1 LTGTPAAAQLAGG
14 SAPVRASGV
23 VDAKDSIRIAT
34 GASFSLAADAVVSP
48 NLSSVKTPVIVQ
60 REKAIDVVVGS
71 REVASGTKLVDQVT
85 YVPTQVTEK
94 VGAQTVRI
102 GRQYHTMDVQLVQ
115 DAYSNGT
122 ERREYFVE
130 QVDYQNIARDWC
142 TAPVVPWTSYH
153 VWPDGT
159 VRNID
164 ASPAEGGQPVPAP
177 ESTLTFAQ
185 LTDDQRS
192 VVLSFLGYKRLFT
205 FQYSNTR
212 SHQTVN
218 GNTTI
223 VPWAP
228 LWRDDR
234 LVTVNFPVPGLKD
247 KFIRLPEGA
256 REDLLRVVSQGFT
269 SGTETVGSY
278 RDRADV
284 RYTQITSALTDLP
297 PNIEDYDNT
306 IIGWSVAAIP
316 NATNPSGLRDAQRE
330 YQIRDDRLTSNTP
343 ILHPSVPLWYGGTTI
358 EVGTDTKGWR
368 ATAPAGYI
376 ADSQQLT
383 EQAVFEERPR
393 ILAGERRIPNI
404 YSAEVIYRDPLN
416 DGLEFHIL
424 PSAKFDQAWIENFFR
439 PETYGILSRITWWEL
454 PSAENRRLWKEKGGL
469 NDDPFRGYSLVGEA
483 MEF

>member
-1 LTGTPAAAQLAGG
+1 
-14 SAPVRASGV
+14 
-23 VDAKDSIRIAT
+23 
-34 GASFSLAADAVVSP
+34 
-48 NLSSVKTPVIVQ
+48 
-60 REKAIDVVVGS
+60 
-71 REVASGTKLVDQVT
+71 
-85 YVPTQVTEK
+85 
-94 VGAQTVRI
+94 
-102 GRQYHTMDVQLVQ
+102 MDVQLVQ

-164 ASPAEGGQPVPAP
+164 ASPAEGGQPVPEP

-404 YSAEVIYRDPLN
+404 YSTSVSWSGGQAFTRIFVSVSPSPDYAWINAQRSYMVSHQPASAELRKLWRDKTGGGTDDPT
-416 DGLEFHIL
+416 LEFGYEWTHL
-424 PSAKFDQAWIENFFR
+424 YPPGYFENQSQASVSNTLI
-439 PETYGILSRITWWEL
+439 SM
-454 PSAENRRLWKEKGGL
+454 
-469 NDDPFRGYSLVGEA
+469 GYSPADITDYVFSKRSLILRTVDFGGYFDLTRTGIIEEVRQFSTA
-483 MEF
+483 VTVKVYETFTDYDFHWLGKWHDVIDRRDNFSFEWVTREEDVF